1 MNKKEISE
9 ALLKKPYEL
18 TKEQLCELFGIFSLS
33 IKEYVLGWYNLY
45 FEIHFKRIY
54 LIKVRFPVG
63 NGMMSFSNEF
73 INVSDGC
80 SGISMPKVDNTGDLL
95 KLFINMFYHNLLADA
110 DYECYFDEGHSQ
122 YASQEE
128 AQEYLGYVQSLL

>member
-33 IKEYVLGWYNLY
+33 IKEYVLGRYNLY
-45 FEIHFKRIY
+45 FEIHFKHIY

-63 NGMMSFSNEF
+63 NGTMSFSNEF
-73 INVSDGC
+73 INMSDGC
-80 SGISMPKVDNTGDLL
+80 SGI
-95 KLFINMFYHNLLADA
+95 
-110 DYECYFDEGHSQ
+110 
-122 YASQEE
+122 
-128 AQEYLGYVQSLL
+128 